1 MCCLLCGCAVRR
13 ARGSVYRQ
21 TDRPTVC
28 LCERGHTRS
37 SQDSLHGLPSSI
49 VGMCGADMH
58 MANNHILTKLVTS
71 RERSVRVRSAT
82 RARVC
87 ESYSCISSRFS
98 SESREAVATRKKA
111 GPHHAPVSTNS
122 SSTSSDVTNEIEKTS
137 TTKEKQQSRSI
148 LNESIFKQH
157 GGNDLHRCFWV
168 R

>member
-28 LCERGHTRS
+28 LCERGHTHS

-82 RARVC
+82 RACVC
-87 ESYSCISSRFS
+87 ESYSCISRRVSRLS
-98 SESREAVATRKKA
+98 
-111 GPHHAPVSTNS
+111 HAKQLQLAKRLDHTTLQSPRTQKLKR
-122 SSTSSDVTNEIEKTS
+122 DVTNEIEKH
-137 TTKEKQQSRSI
+137 QQQKRNNNQGLS
-148 LNESIFKQH
+148 
-157 GGNDLHRCFWV
+157 
-168 R
+168 